1 MPYKFKSRA
10 TADLIML
17 DASARRLLAIVGKD
31 ADGPGIITAAQIPA
45 ALAALEQAVQNDE
58 ARRAAATAA
67 AQEEA
72 DASKAASED
81 AVDDEDFRDPVS
93 LRQRTAP
100 FIEMLRRSAA
110 EGRDV
115 TW

>member
-17 DASARRLLAIVGKD
+17 DASARKLLAIVGKD
-31 ADGPGIITAAQIPA
+31 ADGPGIITAMQIPG
-45 ALAALEQAVQNDE
+45 ALAALEQAVVEEE
-58 ARRAAATAA
+58 ARRAAAGEPQDDAYG
-67 AQEEA
+67 AQG
-72 DASKAASED
+72 
-81 AVDDEDFRDPVS
+81 DEDDAAPVGAADGVS

-100 FIEMLRRSAA
+100 FMDMLKRSAA

>member
-17 DASARRLLAIVGKD
+17 DASARQLLGLVGKD
-31 ADGPGIITAAQIPA
+31 ADGPGIITVEQIPG
-45 ALAALEQAVQNDE
+45 ALAALEQAVQREE
-58 ARRAAATAA
+58 AQRAASRDV
-67 AQEEA
+67 QDDA
-72 DASKAASED
+72 DD
-81 AVDDEDFRDPVS
+81 TQDDEDEVQSGPRDAVS

-100 FIEMLRRSAA
+100 FVDMLKRSAA
-110 EGRDV
+110 EGKDV

>member
-17 DASARRLLAIVGKD
+17 DASARKLLAIVGKD
-31 ADGPGIITAAQIPA
+31 ADGPGIITAMQIPG
-45 ALAALEQAVQNDE
+45 ALAALEQAVLDEE
-58 ARRAAATAA
+58 ARRAAAGDT
-67 AQEEA
+67 QDDA
-72 DASKAASED
+72 DATQG
-81 AVDDEDFRDPVS
+81 DEDDGPAGAADGVS

-100 FIEMLRRSAA
+100 FIDMLKRSAA

>member
-17 DASARRLLAIVGKD
+17 DASARHLLGIVGKD
-31 ADGPGIITAAQIPA
+31 ADGPGIITAEQIPG
-45 ALAALEQAVQNDE
+45 ALAALEEAVQRE
-58 ARRAAATAA
+58 EVQRAAAGE
-67 AQEEA
+67 AQ
-72 DASKAASED
+72 
-81 AVDDEDFRDPVS
+81 DDETAQDDGDAPASPRDSVS

-100 FIEMLRRSAA
+100 FIDMLKRSAA

>member
-17 DASARRLLAIVGKD
+17 DASARRLLDILGKD
-31 ADGPGIITAAQIPA
+31 ADAPGILTVEQIPG
-45 ALAALEQAVQNDE
+45 ALAALEQAVRDDE
-58 ARRAAATAA
+58 ARRAATGET
-67 AQEEA
+67 QDE
-72 DASKAASED
+72 ED
-81 AVDDEDFRDPVS
+81 ANGGDDAQPGARDAVS

-100 FIEMLRRSAA
+100 FVDMLKRSAA

>member
-17 DASARRLLAIVGKD
+17 DATARHLLGIVGKD
-31 ADGPGIITAAQIPA
+31 ADGSGIITAEQIPG
-45 ALAALEQAVQNDE
+45 ALAALEEAVQ
-58 ARRAAATAA
+58 R
-67 AQEEA
+67 EEA
-72 DASKAASED
+72 QQAAPADNAAEE
-81 AVDDEDFRDPVS
+81 DEDDAPAKGSGVS

-100 FIEMLRRSAA
+100 FIDMLQRSAA

>member
-17 DASARRLLAIVGKD
+17 DASARKLLAILGKD
-31 ADGPGIITAAQIPA
+31 ADGAGIITAEQIPG
-45 ALAALEQAVQNDE
+45 ALAALEQAVLEDE
-58 ARRAAATAA
+58 ARRAAAGET
-67 AQEEA
+67 QDDA
-72 DASKAASED
+72 DAEQMDED
-81 AVDDEDFRDPVS
+81 AAPAGAADGVS

-100 FIEMLRRSAA
+100 FIDMLKRSAA

>member
-17 DASARRLLAIVGKD
+17 DATARRLLDILGKD
-31 ADGPGIITAAQIPA
+31 SSGHGIITVEQIPGA
-45 ALAALEQAVQNDE
+45 IAALEQAVQREE
-58 ARRAAATAA
+58 AQRAAAREDAEED
-67 AQEEA
+67 AQEDEA
-72 DASKAASED
+72 PAGAW
-81 AVDDEDFRDPVS
+81 DPVS

-100 FIEMLRRSAA
+100 FLDMLKRSAA
-110 EGRDV
+110 QGREV

>member
-17 DASARRLLAIVGKD
+17 DASARKLLAIVGKD
-31 ADGPGIITAAQIPA
+31 ADGPGIITAMQIPG
-45 ALAALEQAVQNDE
+45 ALAALEQAVVEEE
-58 ARRAAATAA
+58 ARRAAAGET
-67 AQEEA
+67 QDDA
-72 DASKAASED
+72 DGTQG
-81 AVDDEDFRDPVS
+81 DEDDAAPAGAADGVS

-100 FIEMLRRSAA
+100 FMDMLKRSAA

>member
-17 DASARRLLAIVGKD
+17 DASARHLLGIVGKD
-31 ADGPGIITAAQIPA
+31 ADGPGIITAEQIPG
-45 ALAALEQAVQNDE
+45 ALAALEQAVQREE
-58 ARRAAATAA
+58 AQRAASNDARDDDD
-67 AQEEA
+67 AQR
-72 DASKAASED
+72 
-81 AVDDEDFRDPVS
+81 DDEEEVQSGPREGVS

-100 FIEMLRRSAA
+100 FVDMLKRSAA
-110 EGRDV
+110 EGKDV

>member
-17 DASARRLLAIVGKD
+17 DASARKLLAIVGKD
-31 ADGPGIITAAQIPA
+31 ADGPGIITAMQIPG
-45 ALAALEQAVQNDE
+45 ALAALEQAVVEEE
-58 ARRAAATAA
+58 ARRAAAGET
-67 AQEEA
+67 QDDA
-72 DASKAASED
+72 DGTQG
-81 AVDDEDFRDPVS
+81 DEDDAAPAGAADGVS

-100 FIEMLRRSAA
+100 FIDMLKRSAA

>member
-17 DASARRLLAIVGKD
+17 DATARRLLEIVGKD
-31 ADGPGIITAAQIPA
+31 TEGPGIITAEQIPG
-45 ALAALEQAVQNDE
+45 ALAALEQAVRAEE
-58 ARRAAATAA
+58 ARRAE
-67 AQEEA
+67 AQQDEEEQDHG
-72 DASKAASED
+72 DAPVQGEG
-81 AVDDEDFRDPVS
+81 VS

-100 FIEMLRRSAA
+100 FVDMLKRSAA

>member
-17 DASARRLLAIVGKD
+17 DASARKLLTIVGKD
-31 ADGPGIITAAQIPA
+31 ADGPGIITAMQIPG
-45 ALAALEQAVQNDE
+45 ALAALEQAVVEEE
-58 ARRAAATAA
+58 ARRAAAGET
-67 AQEEA
+67 QDDA
-72 DASKAASED
+72 DGTQG
-81 AVDDEDFRDPVS
+81 DEDDAAPAGAADGVS

-100 FIEMLRRSAA
+100 FIDMLKRSAA

>member
-17 DASARRLLAIVGKD
+17 DASARKLLAIVGKD
-31 ADGPGIITAAQIPA
+31 ADGPGIITAMQIPG
-45 ALAALEQAVQNDE
+45 ALAALEQAVLDEE
-58 ARRAAATAA
+58 ARRAAAGDT
-67 AQEEA
+67 QDDA
-72 DASKAASED
+72 D
-81 AVDDEDFRDPVS
+81 VTQGDEDDAPAGAADGVS

-100 FIEMLRRSAA
+100 FIDMLKRSAA

>member
-17 DASARRLLAIVGKD
+17 DASARKLLAIVGKD
-31 ADGPGIITAAQIPA
+31 ADGPGIITAMQIPG
-45 ALAALEQAVQNDE
+45 ALAALEQAVLQEE
-58 ARRAAATAA
+58 ARRAASGE
-67 AQEEA
+67 AQDA
-72 DASKAASED
+72 DDGTQE
-81 AVDDEDFRDPVS
+81 DEDDAPAGAADGVS

-100 FIEMLRRSAA
+100 FIDMLKRSAA

>member
-17 DASARRLLAIVGKD
+17 DATARHLLGILGKD
-31 ADGPGIITAAQIPA
+31 AAGPGIITVEQIPGA
-45 ALAALEQAVQNDE
+45 IAALEQAVQREE
-58 ARRAAATAA
+58 AQRAAASQ
-67 AQEEA
+67 AQGA
-72 DASKAASED
+72 DED
-81 AVDDEDFRDPVS
+81 AQDNEDEAQASPWDAVS

-100 FIEMLRRSAA
+100 FLDMLKRSAA
-110 EGRDV
+110 EGKDV

>member
-17 DASARRLLAIVGKD
+17 DASARKLLAIVGKD
-31 ADGPGIITAAQIPA
+31 ADGPGIITAMQIPG
-45 ALAALEQAVQNDE
+45 ALAALEQAVVEEE
-58 ARRAAATAA
+58 ARRAASGETQDAEDG
-67 AQEEA
+67 AQ
-72 DASKAASED
+72 
-81 AVDDEDFRDPVS
+81 DDENDAPAGAADGVS

-100 FIEMLRRSAA
+100 FIDMLKRSGA

>member
-17 DASARRLLAIVGKD
+17 DATARRLLEIVGKD
-31 ADGPGIITAAQIPA
+31 TEGPGIITAEQIPG
-45 ALAALEQAVQNDE
+45 ALAALEQAVRAEE
-58 ARRAAATAA
+58 ARRAE
-67 AQEEA
+67 AQQ
-72 DASKAASED
+72 
-81 AVDDEDFRDPVS
+81 DEDEQDQGDAPAQGEGVS

-100 FIEMLRRSAA
+100 FVDMLKRSAA

>member
-17 DASARRLLAIVGKD
+17 DATARRLLAIMGKELD
-31 ADGPGIITAAQIPA
+31 SPGILTPEQLPA
-45 ALAALEQAVQNDE
+45 AIAALEQAVQDDE
-58 ARRAAATAA
+58 ARRAAC
-67 AQEEA
+67 AQAEDAA
-72 DASKAASED
+72 DAQDDAEDEAQASP
-81 AVDDEDFRDPVS
+81 RDPVS

-100 FIEMLRRSAA
+100 LIEMLRRSAA

-115 TW
+115 SW

>member
-17 DASARRLLAIVGKD
+17 DATAHKLLALVGKD
-31 ADGPGIITAAQIPA
+31 TNGPGIITAMQIPG
-45 ALAALEQAVQNDE
+45 ALAALEQAVRDE
-58 ARRAAATAA
+58 EAQRAAAGEAHEDADA
-67 AQEEA
+67 AQ
-72 DASKAASED
+72 
-81 AVDDEDFRDPVS
+81 DEDDNARSGPGDAVS

-100 FIEMLRRSAA
+100 FIDMLKRSAA

>member
-17 DASARRLLAIVGKD
+17 DATARRLLEIVGKD
-31 ADGPGIITAAQIPA
+31 TEGPGIITAEQIPA
-45 ALAALEQAVQNDE
+45 ALAALEQAVRADE
-58 ARRAAATAA
+58 ARRAE
-67 AQEEA
+67 AQQD
-72 DASKAASED
+72 DAEPED
-81 AVDDEDFRDPVS
+81 GDARAPGEGVS

-100 FIEMLRRSAA
+100 WVDMLKRSAA

>member
-17 DASARRLLAIVGKD
+17 DATARRLLDILGKQ
-31 ADGPGIITAAQIPA
+31 ADGHGIITAEQIPGA
-45 ALAALEQAVQNDE
+45 IAALEQAVQQEE
-58 ARRAAATAA
+58 AQRAAAS
-67 AQEEA
+67 ESR
-72 DASKAASED
+72 DA
-81 AVDDEDFRDPVS
+81 DDEAQDRQDDAPTGAWDPVS

-100 FIEMLRRSAA
+100 FLDMLKRSAA
-110 EGRDV
+110 EGREV

>member
-17 DASARRLLAIVGKD
+17 DASARKLLAIVGKD
-31 ADGPGIITAAQIPA
+31 ADGPGIITAMQIPG
-45 ALAALEQAVQNDE
+45 ALAALEQAVLEEE
-58 ARRAAATAA
+58 ARRAAAGET
-67 AQEEA
+67 QDDA
-72 DASKAASED
+72 DGTQ
-81 AVDDEDFRDPVS
+81 VDEDDAAPAGAADGVS

-100 FIEMLRRSAA
+100 FIDMLKRSAA

>member
-17 DASARRLLAIVGKD
+17 DASARKLLAIVGKD
-31 ADGPGIITAAQIPA
+31 ADGPGIITAMQIPG
-45 ALAALEQAVQNDE
+45 ALAALEQAVLEEE
-58 ARRAAATAA
+58 ARRAAAGET
-67 AQEEA
+67 QDEA
-72 DASKAASED
+72 DGTQGEEDDAARAGAAD
-81 AVDDEDFRDPVS
+81 GVS

-100 FIEMLRRSAA
+100 FIDMLKRSAA

>member
-17 DASARRLLAIVGKD
+17 DASARKLLAIVGKD
-31 ADGPGIITAAQIPA
+31 ADGPGIITAMQIPG
-45 ALAALEQAVQNDE
+45 ALAALEQAVLAEE
-58 ARRAAATAA
+58 AQRAAAGET
-67 AQEEA
+67 QDEA
-72 DASKAASED
+72 DGTQEDED
-81 AVDDEDFRDPVS
+81 AAPAGAADAVS

-100 FIEMLRRSAA
+100 FIDMLKRSVA

>member
-17 DASARRLLAIVGKD
+17 DATARQLLAILGKD
-31 ADGPGIITAAQIPA
+31 AEGPGIITAAQIPG
-45 ALAALEQAVQNDE
+45 ALAALEQAVRTQE
-58 ARRAAATAA
+58 AQQAAPADDAA
-67 AQEEA
+67 EE
-72 DASKAASED
+72 
-81 AVDDEDFRDPVS
+81 DEDDAPAKGSGVS

-100 FIEMLRRSAA
+100 FIDMLKRSAA

>member
-17 DASARRLLAIVGKD
+17 DATARRLLEIVGKD
-31 ADGPGIITAAQIPA
+31 TEGPGIITAEQIPG
-45 ALAALEQAVQNDE
+45 ALAALEQAVRAEE
-58 ARRAAATAA
+58 ARRAEAQQDEDEQDHGDATAKG
-67 AQEEA
+67 EG
-72 DASKAASED
+72 
-81 AVDDEDFRDPVS
+81 VS

-100 FIEMLRRSAA
+100 FVDMLKRSAA

>member
-17 DASARRLLAIVGKD
+17 DATARRLLEIVGKD
-31 ADGPGIITAAQIPA
+31 TEGPGIITAEQIPG
-45 ALAALEQAVQNDE
+45 ALAALEQAVRAEE
-58 ARRAAATAA
+58 ARHAE
-67 AQEEA
+67 AQQ
-72 DASKAASED
+72 
-81 AVDDEDFRDPVS
+81 DEDEQDHGDAPAQGEGVS

-100 FIEMLRRSAA
+100 FVDMLKRSAA